1 MSLTSRISNNF
12 SDMRAFGPGVVFR
25 HLARLKADRIT
36 TISVPGIGPVFIRTG
51 ESDIAAMRQVF
62 IDGDYNIDWPTE
74 LAGRLKA
81 RYDAILS
88 GGGKPIIVDAGA
100 NIGAASLWF
109 GHAYPQAHVVSVEPD
124 PGNAAI
130 LRRNVDTRAN
140 HVIMEAAI
148 GAEPGFVSL
157 VNEGLG
163 WAVQTRRAE
172 MGLPIVTV
180 EDAFAASG
188 GDTPFIVKIDI
199 EGFEKD
205 LFASNLAWLEK
216 CYAVIIE
223 PHDWMLPG
231 EMSSRTFQQAMA
243 QHPFELYM
251 RGENIIYARV

>member
-1 MSLTSRISNNF
+1 MSLISRINNNL
-12 SDMRAFGPGVVFR
+12 SDMRAFGPSVAFR
-25 HLARLKADRIT
+25 HFARLRSDRVA
-36 TISVPGIGPVFIRTG
+36 TISAPGVGPVFIRTG

-62 IDGDYNIDWPTE
+62 VDRDYDISWPTQ
-74 LAGRLKA
+74 LAMRLKQ
-81 RYDAILS
+81 RYDAIVAD
-88 GGGKPIIVDAGA
+88 GGTPIIVDAGA

-109 GHAYPQAHVVSVEPD
+109 GHAYPRAAVVSVEPD

-130 LRRNVDTRAN
+130 LRRNVAHRPN
-140 HVIMEAAI
+140 HVVMEAAI
-148 GAEPGFVSL
+148 GAEHGFVSL

-172 MGLPIVTV
+172 TGLPVVTV
-180 EDAFAASG
+180 DDAFAASN
-188 GDTPFIVKIDI
+188 GDTPFIVKVDI
-199 EGFEKD
+199 EGFERD
-205 LFASNLAWLEK
+205 LFASNTAWLAR

-243 QHPFELYM
+243 QHPFEMFM

>member
-1 MSLTSRISNNF
+1 MSLTSRISNNLI
-12 SDMRAFGPGVVFR
+12 DMRVFGPSAVLR
-25 HLARLKADRIT
+25 HFARLKSDRVA
-36 TISVPGIGPVFIRTG
+36 TISAPGVGPVYIRTG

-62 IDGDYNIDWPTE
+62 VRGDYDIDWPVE
-74 LAGRLKA
+74 LAARLKQ
-81 RYDAILS
+81 RYDAILAD
-88 GGGKPIIVDAGA
+88 GGRPIIVDAGA

-109 GHAYPQAHVVSVEPD
+109 GHAYPQARVVSVEPD

-130 LRRNVDTRAN
+130 LRRNVGHRAN
-140 HVIMEAAI
+140 HVILEAAI

-163 WAVQTRRAE
+163 WAVQTKRAE
-172 MGLPIVTV
+172 TGLPVVTV
-180 EDAFAASG
+180 DDAFEASG
-188 GDTPFIVKIDI
+188 GDTPFIVKVDI
-199 EGFEKD
+199 EGFERD
-205 LFASNLAWLEK
+205 LFASNTAWLER

-251 RGENIIYARV
+251 RGENIVYARV